1 MRERERARARE
12 RERQRESA
20 CARESKRT
28 CPPLKATARVCD
40 LESVHTRGCQ
50 QEKERDVERVI
61 KRDRESEQD
70 VESGIQRDTES
81 KREQEKSREGERA
94 IGRERGG
101 EEREREIERDA
112 QRGREKER
120 ESERKRKRE
129 RERERE
135 RDVYMCVCVCVC
147 VCVVGFQ
154 KPSRLIKPF
163 PSASK
168 RANKS
173 RISSA
178 SMPVRTPLA
187 RTTISSQSVYT
198 YTHAYDVSSM
208 YVQHDSCLRASELVW
223 GGYD

>member
-1 MRERERARARE
+1 MLKVGFKEIQRAK
-12 RERQRESA
+12 
-20 CARESKRT
+20 ESKRN
-28 CPPLKATARVCD
+28 
-40 LESVHTRGCQ
+40 
-50 QEKERDVERVI
+50 
-61 KRDRESEQD
+61 
-70 VESGIQRDTES
+70 
-81 KREQEKSREGERA
+81 
-94 IGRERGG
+94 
-101 EEREREIERDA
+101 
-112 QRGREKER
+112 
-120 ESERKRKRE
+120 RE

-135 RDVYMCVCVCVC
+135 RDRERERRGRERERDRERRTEKERERERKREKEKERERERERERCVYVCVCVCVC